1 MVGNNQSMARVGNV
15 VTRVN
20 LLLFSLNLA
29 WIATCY
35 LMTWTGLFDVLP
47 LRGEV
52 PVIFGRGIWMPNG
65 AYVLR
70 QVVYSFV
77 FSGPVFLSL
86 LLLARVS
93 SISSHLRAMA
103 GPVAITGFP
112 LYYLFVRYRFNPAFI
127 LYPGHCLE
135 LTLETLVVLTCGVL
149 YYLRRWPIPSAVSL
163 VILLGHF
170 ILWAWVTGNHANPFV
185 LRHTIL
191 PEYRMS
197 TLGVAFRV
205 CVMMIY
211 FNGFPAIGFLSASAA
226 ALDLKLSSQQAGS
239 AEVVAV

>member
-1 MVGNNQSMARVGNV
+1 MERMS
-15 VTRVN
+15 
-20 LLLFSLNLA
+20 
-29 WIATCY
+29 
-35 LMTWTGLFDVLP
+35 
-47 LRGEV
+47 
-52 PVIFGRGIWMPNG
+52 FGRW
-65 AYVLR
+65 YTLL
-70 QVVYSFV
+70 SFLV
-77 FSGPVFLSL
+77 PFFFLFCCWPEFPRS
-86 LLLARVS
+86 AV
-93 SISSHLRAMA
+93 ICA

-112 LYYLFVRYRFNPAFI
+112 LYYLFGRYRFNPAFI